1 MFAKKVAPDEL
12 NQPPGLI
19 CPQCGFRIQ
28 VTIESLLNNASI
40 CCADCGLV
48 LSVDRGKSEA
58 ALTALQKVYQSIKK
72 IQNLKAET
80 KNRLFQ

>member
-1 MFAKKVAPDEL
+1 MSAKKVAPDEL
-12 NQPPGLI
+12 KQPPGLI

-40 CCADCGLV
+40 CCTSCGLV
-48 LSVDRGKSEA
+48 LSIDQGESKA
-58 ALTALQKVYQSIKK
+58 ALIALQKVYQSIKK

-80 KNRLFQ
+80 KNS